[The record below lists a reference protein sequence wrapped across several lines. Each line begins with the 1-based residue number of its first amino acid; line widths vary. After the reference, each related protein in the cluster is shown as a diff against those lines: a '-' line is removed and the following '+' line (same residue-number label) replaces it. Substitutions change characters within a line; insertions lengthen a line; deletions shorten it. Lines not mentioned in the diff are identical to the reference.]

1 MSAQRNGFVSRT
13 SMALAARVAGA
24 AAAALVATLGSAPAD
39 AQELVYCDMVYPQT
53 TFGKL
58 GQSFGTVVMA
68 GERKKQGI
76 RLTQEMPNQR
86 GSAFHVFPIAF
97 PPGASL
103 YVHFRMRI
111 SGALLNAPPNGAEGL
126 TFIVQNDPGGDPLGV
141 GKEGTGTLTVGAHGG
156 GMGYEGITQSF
167 ALEFDTSKQNTRQDP
182 DDNHIALDL
191 GGMVAH
197 TKDGTQG
204 GMPLPGMPSGS
215 SVAPFQPI
223 LLGALESLESTTASF
238 DTRDVW
244 LDYECSAP
252 NACTAKVYITFNNAS
267 NSLGFADVTT
277 PATLP
282 MKPAAPTMVV
292 ENLPDIASHLKAE
305 KGVAGFSA
313 ATGLTADEHLVTYW
327 VAGKTPLIDS
337 DLNNL
342 EDACECTKFP
352 SLCVDNLPICDP
364 STGQGFCR
372 DCLDNS
378 ECEAKDGQ
386 KPICDIINKGGTG
399 ACVECLVHG
408 NCLNPEE
415 PFCNPAVKECTGN
428 CTNDDMCSPDEWCD
442 NPTGEAFGGD
452 CLPDLANGEPIPT
465 SAMHTPPL
473 EGICT
478 PDAAQVACASRVC
491 DEADN
496 LCGYGVGSGDCN
508 PATAQVVCRSGVC
521 DANGVCGCTTDSQ
534 CGDAT
539 SGKVC
544 DLTNEATMNQ
554 CIDGCRGP
562 AEGGAIVGNGCPSD
576 LVCTSLDETI
586 GECKPP
592 VVVPGPKVT
601 GGYVEG
607 AGLIQCGTAGGA
619 GAGHVAAVG
628 MLAALAGHLARRRR
642 RN

>member
-1 MSAQRNGFVSRT
+1 MLGGEAVSCTGVMMVDGCRYVGF
-13 SMALAARVAGA
+13 
-24 AAAALVATLGSAPAD
+24 VATLPGHQRKGYAD
-39 AQELVYCDMVYPQT
+39 AVMRRALEVAAERHGEAETVLHATAAGRPVY
-53 TFGKL
+53 
-58 GQSFGTVVMA
+58 
-68 GERKKQGI
+68 ER
-76 RLTQEMPNQR
+76 
-86 GSAFHVFPIAF
+86 
-97 PPGASL
+97 
-103 YVHFRMRI
+103 
-111 SGALLNAPPNGAEGL
+111 
-126 TFIVQNDPGGDPLGV
+126 
-141 GKEGTGTLTVGAHGG
+141 
-156 GMGYEGITQSF
+156 MGYEVIS
-167 ALEFDTSKQNTRQDP
+167 E
-182 DDNHIALDL
+182 
-191 GGMVAH
+191 
-197 TKDGTQG
+197 
-204 GMPLPGMPSGS
+204 
-215 SVAPFQPI
+215 
-223 LLGALESLESTTASF
+223 
-238 DTRDVW
+238 
-244 LDYECSAP
+244 
-252 NACTAKVYITFNNAS
+252 
-267 NSLGFADVTT
+267 
-277 PATLP
+277 
-282 MKPAAPTMVV
+282 
-292 ENLPDIASHLKAE
+292 
-305 KGVAGFSA
+305 
-313 ATGLTADEHLVTYW
+313 
-327 VAGKTPLIDS
+327 IDS